1 MKKLENIIKTER
13 NERKI
18 EQESMKNKIKKLEE
32 INMERIEKLP
42 KKENRAKKINISINK
57 NKEKMQEV
65 NDEINT
71 RDNFEENP
79 ENLKFKEYLINN
91 YEYGNLCFDVF
102 IGLKDKVEYLVYN
115 NKNNNKIEIMRIS
128 DKNII
133 KSFGGH
139 ENLLN

>member
-65 NDEINT
+65 NT